1 MEKVTSNQFASS
13 ALWRFVD
20 VISRKVVSLVVS
32 ILLAR
37 MIAPE
42 AYGVVALTMVFI
54 VFSDI
59 FILNGFNVALIRKEE
74 TSPIDYS
81 TVMSMSLA
89 FTGIIY
95 ALIWALS
102 PVFADFYE
110 SPDLCPVL
118 RVITLLL
125 FFESVS
131 AVIRAKATREMKFKK
146 MTMAGFISNLVS
158 GIIALVLAYKGLG
171 VWALVVQQVTA
182 NLVEMVMLIAIFS
195 WKLSFRFSM
204 PVAKGMAK
212 FTVGV
217 LGTSFLDFVGN
228 NVSNLVVGKSYSTK
242 DLGYVNRAN
251 ILPETIG
258 LNAYNSIN
266 SVLLPTLSSR
276 QNSSEEMK
284 MVLRKVM
291 SLTLYV
297 VFPLMFGLMGTA
309 NILIPVLL
317 SDKWI
322 PSIPLMYFCCL
333 YYAINPI
340 RAIGYSAF
348 YAKGL
353 SKHSVEVE
361 IVRSCLMILG
371 VLSVAVVF
379 KLSIYML
386 MTSNLIVSIV
396 VAVVTQSKVK
406 NMLGY
411 GFCELL
417 EDMWPALWMS
427 FTMALITYF
436 IGWLPLSGVLVLIVQ
451 IVIGAFIYWALSYFT
466 HNQNYLIVRNYIL
479 EKVGRKNDTCINRL

>member
-1 MEKVTSNQFASS
+1 MEKVTSKQFASS

-74 TSPIDYS
+74 TSPVDYS

-89 FTGIIY
+89 FTCIVY
-95 ALIWALS
+95 VLIWGLS
-102 PVFADFYE
+102 PVFAGFYE

-118 RVITLLL
+118 RVITVLL

-131 AVIRAKATREMKFKK
+131 AVIRAKATREMQFKK

-171 VWALVVQQVTA
+171 VWALVVQQVMA
-182 NLVEMVMLIAIFS
+182 NFVEMIMLIAIFR

-276 QNSSEEMK
+276 QNSNEEMK

-297 VFPLMFGLMGTA
+297 VSPLMFGLMGTA

-322 PSIPLMYFCCL
+322 PSIPLMYFCCV

-340 RAIGYSAF
+340 RAIGYSVF
-348 YAKGL
+348 YAKGI
-353 SKHSVEVE
+353 SKNSVDVEV
-361 IVRSCLMILG
+361 IRAVLTLVG

-379 KLSIYML
+379 KLSIFML
-386 MTSNLIVSIV
+386 MTSNLIVSVV
-396 VAVVTQSKVK
+396 VAIVTQSKVK
-406 NMLGY
+406 NILGY
-411 GFCELL
+411 GFSELF

-427 FTMALITYF
+427 FTMALITFF
-436 IGWLPLSGVLVLIVQ
+436 IGWLPLNGVLVLSIQ
-451 IVIGAFIYWALSYFT
+451 IVVGVAIYWALSCAT
-466 HNQNYLIVRNYIL
+466 HNQNYLIVRGFIL
-479 EKVGRKNDTCINRL
+479 EKLGRKK